1 MRKLYRT
8 ENNEVMSVEEL
19 ASEYSDKVADN
30 ETDATTIEEYI
41 SNCLQSGLE
50 LITDTDV
57 LAIAETLELD
67 NDQISELIEIIESED
82 DIDFE
87 LAGARIIHKD
97 FIDKIQ
103 QDELLSDLYCLG
115 CFNACFL
122 ADYLP
127 LDIDDIEQ
135 LQKAGAFSAIGKI
148 ASKYIEEIQEGY
160 AAADGYGHHFN
171 GYDFSE
177 IETDHYYVFPR
188 AAE

>member
-1 MRKLYRT
+1 MKKVYYRT
-8 ENNEVMSVEEL
+8 MDNEVVTQEQVAEALVEREADGSVDAGTTMIEFIR
-19 ASEYSDKVADN
+19 DN
-30 ETDATTIEEYI
+30 DF
-41 SNCLQSGLE
+41 E
-50 LITDTDV
+50 LITNADVLEIVDALDLDTDQ
-57 LAIAETLELD
+57 IKELV
-67 NDQISELIEIIESED
+67 EKIESED
-82 DIDFE
+82 DTDFE

-115 CFNACFL
+115 CFNANFL

-127 LDIDDIEQ
+127 LDADDLEQ
-135 LQKAGAFSAIGKI
+135 LQKAEAYTAIGKI

-177 IETDHYYVFPR
+177 IETDHYYIFPR
-188 AAE
+188 ARE